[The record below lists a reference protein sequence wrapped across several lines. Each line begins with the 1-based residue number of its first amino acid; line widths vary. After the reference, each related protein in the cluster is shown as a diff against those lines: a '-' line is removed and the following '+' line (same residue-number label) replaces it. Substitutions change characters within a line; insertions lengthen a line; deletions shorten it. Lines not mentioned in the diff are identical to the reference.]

1 MVAALIDTLYL
12 AGKEEKYFLIPV
24 RMYPVPTS
32 LTWIQAVQSHS
43 GVSLEKKRV
52 LIQQWQVGEPWKMFL
67 EVVLFLLSLVH
78 KAHFIF
84 SITVIR

>member
-12 AGKEEKYFLIPV
+12 AGKEEKCFLIPV

-43 GVSLEKKRV
+43 GVSLEKKCLNSTVTSGRALKDV
-52 LIQQWQVGEPWKMFL
+52 FRSCSVS
-67 EVVLFLLSLVH
+67 VVLS
-78 KAHFIF
+78 
-84 SITVIR
+84 T